1 MCHGHSKME
10 CPGLDPAIIF
20 MVDAE
25 RLHTC
30 MQYLSG
36 HPSGTITITPTLQ
49 IGANS
54 NDSMSNFFRWLDLV
68 VNECNLPCCCRTTG
82 FNGVNLNGIY
92 HHLSPGEAN
101 YFIKILQQ
109 KLKMWASKCT
119 DNGRSAGSV
128 LRCDAS
134 GKGQLCIDPE
144 LVGPFQD

>member
-49 IGANS
+49 IGKQMILYLRLTIVCL
-54 NDSMSNFFRWLDLV
+54 DSHCYIFF
-68 VNECNLPCCCRTTG
+68 
-82 FNGVNLNGIY
+82 
-92 HHLSPGEAN
+92 
-101 YFIKILQQ
+101 
-109 KLKMWASKCT
+109 
-119 DNGRSAGSV
+119 
-128 LRCDAS
+128 
-134 GKGQLCIDPE
+134 
-144 LVGPFQD
+144 